1 MELMRN
7 GRKRVVITGLGV
19 VSPLGNKDEF
29 WDAIAAG
36 RSGIR
41 RLRNIETDHL
51 NVKIGAEVLGF
62 DSSRYIPPKQAR
74 RMGRATQ
81 FAIVAAVMAVEDA
94 GLTID
99 IMSDTGN
106 RVATVIGSTLGS
118 YEVGESGIKVWRD
131 SGYRRANPMSIVNAL
146 PNMPG
151 HYVSKMMNA
160 VGPLITP
167 SVACATGIQAVGEAS
182 DLIQLGKCDMAIVGA
197 VDAVMFDY
205 IIAGFSATRALT
217 REYNDAPA
225 RASRPFDANRSGFV
239 LGEGGAVFIM
249 ESLEC
254 ATSRDAKIYAEILG
268 YAASSD
274 AYHVAA
280 PDPEGGGAKRSMQ
293 WALDDA
299 KVPASEI
306 EYINAHGS
314 STQAN
319 DAIETAAVK
328 HVFGENAYKIPVT
341 STKSMIGHAMAG
353 CGSLELSACLMTLER
368 EILHPTVN
376 YETPDPACDLDY
388 VPNVAREVHGIR
400 TLMSNSFGLGGQNAS
415 VVLRRV

>member
-1 MELMRN
+1 MELTRN

-36 RSGIR
+36 KSGIR
-41 RLRNIETDHL
+41 QLQNIDTAHL
-51 NVKIGAEVLGF
+51 NVKIGGEIRDF
-62 DSSRYIPPKQAR
+62 DSSDTIPPKQAR

-81 FAIVAAVMAVEDA
+81 FAIVAAVMAVNDA
-94 GLTID
+94 GMTVEAVGEIG
-99 IMSDTGN
+99 S
-106 RVATVIGSTLGS
+106 RVATLIGTTLGS
-118 YEVGESGIKVWRD
+118 YEVGESGIKAWRD
-131 SGYRRANPMSIVNAL
+131 SGYKRANPMSIVNAL

-151 HYVSKMMNA
+151 HYVSKMLKA
-160 VGPLITP
+160 VGPLVTP

-182 DLIQLGKCDMAIVGA
+182 DLIQLGKCDLAIAGA

-205 IIAGFSATRALT
+205 ILAGFSATRALT
-217 REYNDAPA
+217 RDFNDAPEH
-225 RASRPFDANRSGFV
+225 ASRPFDANRTGFV
-239 LGEGGAVFIM
+239 LGEGGAVFIV
-249 ESLEC
+249 ESLER
-254 ATSRDAKIYAEILG
+254 AIERGAKVYAEILG
-268 YAASSD
+268 YGASSD

-280 PDPEGGGAKRSMQ
+280 PDPNGGGAKRAMQ

-299 KVPASEI
+299 KTAPSEV

-328 HVFGENAYKIPVT
+328 HVFGEDAYHIPVS

-353 CGSLELSACLMTLER
+353 CGSLEISACLMSLER
-368 EILHPTVN
+368 ELLHPTVN
-376 YETPDPACDLDY
+376 YDTPDPACDLDY
-388 VPNVAREVHGIR
+388 VPNEARPVPGIR
-400 TLMSNSFGLGGQNAS
+400 TIMSNSFGLGGQNAS
-415 VVLRRV
+415 IILRKM

>member
-1 MELMRN
+1 MQLTRH
-7 GRKRVVITGLGV
+7 GRRRVVITGLGV
-19 VSPLGNKDEF
+19 VSPLGHKVDY

-36 RSGIR
+36 QSGIR
-41 RLRNIETDHL
+41 KLQNIETDHL
-51 NVKIGAEVLGF
+51 NVKIGGEIRDF
-62 DSSRYIPPKQAR
+62 DSSKYIPPKQAR

-81 FAIVAAVMAVEDA
+81 FAIVAAVMAIHDSGLSVESVSEI
-94 GLTID
+94 GH
-99 IMSDTGN
+99 S
-106 RVATVIGSTLGS
+106 VATVIGTTLGS
-118 YEVGESGIKVWRD
+118 YEVGESGISAWRE
-131 SGYRRANPMSIVNAL
+131 SGYKRANPMSIVNAL

-160 VGPLITP
+160 VGPLVTP

-182 DLIQLGKCDMAIVGA
+182 DLIQLGKCELAIAGA
-197 VDAVMFDY
+197 LDAVMFDY
-205 IIAGFSATRALT
+205 ILAGFSATRALT
-217 REYNDAPA
+217 REFNDAPEQ
-225 RASRPFDANRSGFV
+225 ASRPFDADRSGFV
-239 LGEGGAVFIM
+239 LGEGGAVFIV
-249 ESLEC
+249 ESLEN
-254 ATSRDAKIYAEILG
+254 ALERDSKIYAEILG

-280 PDPEGGGAKRSMQ
+280 PDPDGGGAKRAMQ

-299 KVPASEI
+299 RVDPTEI

-328 HVFGENAYKIPVT
+328 HVFGEGAYHIPVT

-353 CGSLELSACLMTLER
+353 CGSLEIAAGLMSLER

-376 YETPDPACDLDY
+376 YDTPDPACDLDY
-388 VPNVAREVHGIR
+388 VPNTARDVPGLR
-400 TLMSNSFGLGGQNAS
+400 TIMSNSFGLGGQNAS
-415 VVLRRV
+415 IILRKV

>member
-36 RSGIR
+36 KSGIR
-41 RLRNIETDHL
+41 KLQNIETDHL

-99 IMSDTGN
+99 KVSELGH
-106 RVATVIGSTLGS
+106 RVATIIGSTLGS
-118 YEVGESGIKVWRD
+118 YEVGEAGIKVWRD

-151 HYVSKMMNA
+151 HYVSKMMKA
-160 VGPLITP
+160 VGPLVTP

-182 DLIQLGKCDMAIVGA
+182 DLIQLGKCDMAIAGA

-205 IIAGFSATRALT
+205 ILAGFSATRALT
-217 REYNDAPA
+217 REYNDAPEQ
-225 RASRPFDANRSGFV
+225 ASRPFDANRSGFV

-249 ESLEC
+249 ESLES
-254 ATSRDAKIYAEILG
+254 ALARDAKIYAEILG

-319 DAIETAAVK
+319 DAIESAAVK
-328 HVFGENAYKIPVT
+328 QVFGEYAYGIPVT

-368 EILHPTVN
+368 ELLHPTVN
-376 YETPDPACDLDY
+376 YESPDPACDLDY
-388 VPNVAREVHGIR
+388 VPNTARDIPGIR

>member
-41 RLRNIETDHL
+41 KLQNIETDHI

-99 IMSDTGN
+99 KVSELGH
-106 RVATVIGSTLGS
+106 RVATIIGSTLGS
-118 YEVGESGIKVWRD
+118 YEVGEAGIKVWRD

-151 HYVSKMMNA
+151 HYVSKMMKA
-160 VGPLITP
+160 VGPLVTP

-182 DLIQLGKCDMAIVGA
+182 DLIQLGKCDMAIAGA
-197 VDAVMFDY
+197 IDAVMFDY
-205 IIAGFSATRALT
+205 ILAGFSATRALT
-217 REYNDAPA
+217 REYNDAPEQ
-225 RASRPFDANRSGFV
+225 ASRPFDANRSGFV

-249 ESLEC
+249 ESLES
-254 ATSRDAKIYAEILG
+254 ALSRDAKIYAEILG

-319 DAIETAAVK
+319 DAIESAAVK
-328 HVFGENAYKIPVT
+328 QVFGEYAYSIPVT

-368 EILHPTVN
+368 ELLHPTVN

-388 VPNVAREVHGIR
+388 VPNTARDVPGIR